1 MANAYEILK
10 ILNPYAGRLLAS
22 PFTGVT
28 EETVQIVRRYSR
40 LLDPRGLSGYYLSPR
55 FHSDSMAHVSQALEC
70 KLTGMR
76 CLIQNVLIPALH
88 AELASVALSLAMA
101 CHPRLGQD
109 SPLHS
114 LDPELVAHIAQI
126 ALNV

>member
-28 EETVQIVRRYSR
+28 DETVQLIHRYSR
-40 LLDPRGLSGYYLSPR
+40 LLDPREFSVYYPR
-55 FHSDSMAHVSQALEC
+55 SSVHYLPAVDVRQALEC
-70 KLTGMR
+70 KLTGMK
-76 CLIQNVLIPALH
+76 CLINNVLIPALH
-88 AELASVALSLAMA
+88 TELASVALSLAMA

-114 LDPELVAHIAQI
+114 LGSALVAHISHI

>member
-28 EETVQIVRRYSR
+28 DETVQLIHRYSR
-40 LLDPRGLSGYYLSPR
+40 LLDPREFSVYYPR
-55 FHSDSMAHVSQALEC
+55 SSVHYLPVVDVRQALEC
-70 KLTGMR
+70 KLTGMK
-76 CLIQNVLIPALH
+76 CLINNVLIPALH
-88 AELASVALSLAMA
+88 TELASVALSLAMA
-101 CHPRLGQD
+101 CHPRLGQG

-114 LDPELVAHIAQI
+114 LDPELVAHISHI

>member
-1 MANAYEILK
+1 MANPYETLE

-28 EETVQIVRRYSR
+28 DKTVQLIHRYSR
-40 LLDPRGLSGYYLSPR
+40 LLDPREFSVYYPR
-55 FHSDSMAHVSQALEC
+55 SSLHYIPVLDVSQALEC
-70 KLTGMR
+70 RITGMK
-76 CLIQNVLIPALH
+76 CLINNVLIPALH

>member
-1 MANAYEILK
+1 MANPSSSLK
-10 ILNPYAGRLLAS
+10 KFNPYADRLLAS
-22 PFTGVT
+22 PFTVVT
-28 EETVQIVRRYSR
+28 EETVQIIDRYNR
-40 LLDPRGLSGYYLSPR
+40 LSWHGGLSYYYLSPR
-55 FHSDSMAHVSQALEC
+55 LHSHSVAHVRQAIEC
-70 KLTGMR
+70 RITGIL
-76 CLIQNVLIPALH
+76 CLIENVLIPALH
-88 AELASVALSLAMA
+88 TELASVALSLAMA

>member
-1 MANAYEILK
+1 MANQYEILQ

-55 FHSDSMAHVSQALEC
+55 FHSDSVAHVRQAMERRI
-70 KLTGMR
+70 TGLQ

-88 AELASVALSLAMA
+88 TELASVALSLAMA

>member
-1 MANAYEILK
+1 
-10 ILNPYAGRLLAS
+10 
-22 PFTGVT
+22 
-28 EETVQIVRRYSR
+28 
-40 LLDPRGLSGYYLSPR
+40 
-55 FHSDSMAHVSQALEC
+55 MAHVSQALEC

-76 CLIQNVLIPALH
+76 CLINNVLIPALH
-88 AELASVALSLAMA
+88 TELASVALSLAMA